1 MQLLA
6 AKRAVLVISSGV
18 MADLDFLKSG
28 DEDVNR
34 NAREAA
40 RLLEKVQLSH
50 MENPSHSSSNLLSPA
65 APSKPKA
72 INEHDPCVVIEAR
85 QEAGALSL
93 DADAE
98 VADLGSADRRIL
110 ACAVA
115 LSLKQQ
121 HSDMVALLTTN
132 ALLETAVRQT
142 KNKGQETH
150 SAQIH
155 PPPPPLSSP
164 TGQEPRLGG
173 GKRQRLLCAF
183 PTGAAWRQRQAS
195 QAPPQAIKH
204 KFTLAA
210 NLPMIELLL
219 PQIELHV
226 GEAIQ
231 LAPILKP
238 IHGGGQRCGKGRL
251 RCAKAKVVVVGIVA
265 KVVRDGLQPTRG
277 VVV

>member
-50 MENPSHSSSNLLSPA
+50 MENPSHSSSNLLSAP

-142 KNKGQETH
+142 KQQQETRKTLD
-150 SAQIH
+150 SNST
-155 PPPPPLSSP
+155 P
-164 TGQEPRLGG
+164 PRLS
-173 GKRQRLLCAF
+173 L
-183 PTGAAWRQRQAS
+183 
-195 QAPPQAIKH
+195 PPQARNRGLEVVSASDYFAHFQQGPPGGSAKRAKRRH
-204 KFTLAA
+204 K
-210 NLPMIELLL
+210 
-219 PQIELHV
+219 
-226 GEAIQ
+226 
-231 LAPILKP
+231 
-238 IHGGGQRCGKGRL
+238 R
-251 RCAKAKVVVVGIVA
+251 
-265 KVVRDGLQPTRG
+265 
-277 VVV
+277 